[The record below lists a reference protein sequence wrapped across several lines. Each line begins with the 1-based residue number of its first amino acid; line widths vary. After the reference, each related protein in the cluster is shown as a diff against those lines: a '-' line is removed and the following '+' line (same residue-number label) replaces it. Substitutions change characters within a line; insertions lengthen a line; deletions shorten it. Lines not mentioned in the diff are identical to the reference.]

1 MDFLRIIRSLEELLY
16 EAMTWLVFYPRTMW
30 RIVATPGR
38 MMRYSDAEQAD
49 APDRQYTDTL
59 SPPLFLMLTILIGH
73 GIGLGLG
80 AQKPEATT
88 AMAKTLFESEQN
100 RLIAASLLFSL
111 FALMG
116 ATTAVARR
124 GLALDRSTLRGPFY
138 SQCYLTAPFALAI
151 AVASSLAVLPAQGT
165 GLAAGATALAG
176 AVWYLWVETMWF
188 RLELQLDGGR
198 AFLVAAWAF
207 LKAALISLVCLLLLA
222 ALLR

>member
-16 EAMTWLVFYPRTMW
+16 EVMTWLVFYPRTLW

-38 MMRYSDAEQAD
+38 MMRYSEAEQAD
-49 APDRQYTDTL
+49 ALDKQYTDTL

-80 AQKPEATT
+80 TEKPEATT
-88 AMAKTLFESEQN
+88 AMAKMLFESEQN
-100 RLIAASLLFSL
+100 KLIMGSLLFSL

-138 SQCYLTAPFALAI
+138 SQCYLTAPFALAMS
-151 AVASSLAVLPAQGT
+151 VASTLARQS
-165 GLAAGATALAG
+165 AAGATAVALAG
-176 AVWYLWVETMWF
+176 VVWYLWVETTWF
-188 RLELQLDGGR
+188 RHELDLGGGR
-198 AFLVAAWAF
+198 AFLVAARAF